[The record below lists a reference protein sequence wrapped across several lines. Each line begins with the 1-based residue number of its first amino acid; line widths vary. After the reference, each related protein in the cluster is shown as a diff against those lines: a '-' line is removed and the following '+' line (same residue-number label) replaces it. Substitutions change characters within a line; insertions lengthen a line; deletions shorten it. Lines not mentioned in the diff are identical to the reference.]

1 MLNRKISYLIAKEI
15 YTNETEAGKELRRI
29 FEAGIRT
36 IMQIKVGHLEGSDEI
51 INGAM
56 VGEFLFGLGEYN
68 ENLLEKG
75 ENAKL
80 IAWLIRVVA
89 DYVVEYIAQ
98 DKIFEPAIGTP
109 KDETWYAT
117 ALDKFYKLPLEESQ
131 IIMINAHKEE
141 LLRSGF
147 KSVALDYIDEK
158 LKYKVEGFDITRY
171 MA

>member
-15 YTNETEAGKELRRI
+15 YTNETEVGKELRRI
-29 FEAGIRT
+29 FEAGIRAT
-36 IMQIKVGHLEGSDEI
+36 MLIKVGHLEGSEEI
-51 INGAM
+51 INGAT
-56 VGEFLFGLGEYN
+56 VGEFLFGLGEYS
-68 ENLLEKG
+68 EHLLENG

-89 DYVVEYIAQ
+89 DYVIEYIAQ
-98 DKIFEPAIGTP
+98 NELFEPAIGTP

-117 ALDKFYKLPLEESQ
+117 ALDKFYKLPLEESLE
-131 IIMINAHKEE
+131 ILKNALVKA

-147 KSVALDYIDEK
+147 ESVSIEYIDEK
-158 LKYKVEGFDITRY
+158 LKYKVKGFDIPRY